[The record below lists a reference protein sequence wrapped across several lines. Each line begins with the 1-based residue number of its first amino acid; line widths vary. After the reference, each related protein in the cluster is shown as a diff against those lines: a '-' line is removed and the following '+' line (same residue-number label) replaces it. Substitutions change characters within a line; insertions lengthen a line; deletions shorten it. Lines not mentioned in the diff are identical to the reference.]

1 MYCRVR
7 FHCMKSVRS
16 RSYPGSYIPS
26 FGLNTERCVKIRT
39 RKTPNMDTFNAVFV
53 AARNRV
59 FIVSSKLFLRIS
71 LVAQYDLPMD
81 IEDFE
86 DFEDI
91 KVFVL

>member
-1 MYCRVR
+1 
-7 FHCMKSVRS
+7 
-16 RSYPGSYIPS
+16 
-26 FGLNTERCVKIRT
+26 
-39 RKTPNMDTFNAVFV
+39 MDTFNAVFV